1 MNEFENLHEDIELYG
16 SLEKLMSNRDFQ
28 KVFLENYIQ
37 KGSVQLIKNLT
48 QVSAEKRQP
57 MFERMIGMSRTMQ
70 YMDEIKDRADSASER
85 LHEANAPIEEQS
97 NVL

>member
-1 MNEFENLHEDIELYG
+1 MNEFENLYEDIELYG
-16 SLEKLMSNRDFQ
+16 SLESLMSNRDFQ
-28 KVFLENYIQ
+28 KVFLDDYFQ

-48 QVSAEKRQP
+48 MVPAEKRQP

-70 YMDEIKDRADSASER
+70 YMDEIKQRADSAREA
-85 LHEANAPIEEQS
+85 LEDANAPIEEVN